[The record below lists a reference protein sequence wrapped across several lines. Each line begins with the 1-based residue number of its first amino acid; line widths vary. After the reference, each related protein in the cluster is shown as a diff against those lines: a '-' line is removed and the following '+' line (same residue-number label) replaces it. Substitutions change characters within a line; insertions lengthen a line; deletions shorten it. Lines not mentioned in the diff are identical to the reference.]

1 MPICIGECFQRIR
14 WLCGFTGSHAQVII
28 CKEGRCKFFT
38 DSRYTIQAA
47 LEADSAY
54 FDIYDIS
61 DTSVAS
67 WLEVNLQKEALIGY
81 YGELFILHQV
91 RRFERF
97 DPKIPLVA
105 GV

>member
-1 MPICIGECFQRIR
+1 M
-14 WLCGFTGSHAQVII
+14 CGFTGSHAQVII